1 MDMATLLIG
10 YSAAAELDDNHNYVN
25 NLPSLLRLFACII
38 VLFAIIFHLSFSLSL
53 SLSLSLIFLSLSLS
67 PYLFHSFFFLKF
79 YSIIF
84 TN

>member
-53 SLSLSLIFLSLSLS
+53 SLSLSLPIFFT
-67 PYLFHSFFFLKF
+67 LFFS
-79 YSIIF
+79 
-84 TN
+84 